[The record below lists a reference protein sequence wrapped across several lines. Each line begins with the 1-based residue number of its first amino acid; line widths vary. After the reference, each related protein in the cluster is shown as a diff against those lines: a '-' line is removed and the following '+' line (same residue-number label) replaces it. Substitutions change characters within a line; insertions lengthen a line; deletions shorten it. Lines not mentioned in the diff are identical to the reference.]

1 MSHILIYKAYI
12 CTLVFKGL
20 GSIRFLN
27 HFIHQGCVTLIQID
41 SKDVCSKTKLF
52 ISNKCSFFKTCYSLN
67 NPEKVK

>member
-1 MSHILIYKAYI
+1 MSHILIDKAYI

-27 HFIHQGCVTLIQID
+27 NFIQEGCVTLIKND

-52 ISNKCSFFKTCYSLN
+52 ISNKCRFLFNVLLIK
-67 NPEKVK
+67 